1 MHLVKAD
8 WAEELC
14 GLQHRPE
21 AIKFALDYP
30 SPKPPKAF
38 EFKEFCN
45 RAPIRPVL
53 ALNGPAVD
61 QSVIDRA
68 LALAQ
73 QIFKPDA
80 DPLSGAR
87 ELRRREESGDK
98 SLTKAQ
104 REFWRTALRR
114 ELEGKQ
120 A

>member
-1 MHLVKAD
+1 MTLVKAD

-14 GLQHRPE
+14 GLQHRPA

-45 RAPIRPVL
+45 RAPIKACL
-53 ALNGPAVD
+53 ALSAPVVD
-61 QSVIDRA
+61 QEVVEKALRRA
-68 LALAQ
+68 ATA
-73 QIFKPDA
+73 FVPSG

-87 ELRRREESGDK
+87 DLKAREEAGDK

-104 REFWRTALRR
+104 REFWRIALRR
-114 ELEGKQ
+114 GLEGKQ